1 MALAHQRAA
10 SPRGTPTPPPAR
22 DDEEPE
28 KRVRKSGYRP
38 WAELLERTFA
48 VDVLT
53 CPSCQGRMKL
63 LAVVKNPASIARYL
77 AAAGELIEAP
87 GRSPGRGP
95 PYWKS
100 RVLRRQALGDQND
113 DGDHGSNGE
122 REACP
127 RGTTQRN
134 ERKRKRGLH
143 RTMAKPA
150 NCVGLALQQPPNAV
164 PERAHG
170 RLREGRPSATAARGH
185 ANWLANGA
193 RFTYALQKPGPL
205 HSPKAR
211 AVVYRFTSWP
221 VLAMHRLLSGS
232 PGLHEHR
239 APVSRRVRS
248 SIRAGPLSGSF
259 PEQAHRERKDAP
271 HSDPHRHRE
280 EDRPL
285 WRPALAQPPTASA
298 SHAGEP

>member
-1 MALAHQRAA
+1 MPAGHQRAATTLSHHSLRGRARGCKSMALAHQRAA

-100 RVLRRQALGDQND
+100 RVLRRQALGDQSG
-113 DGDHGSNGE
+113 DGDHGSKGD
-122 REACP
+122 EA
-127 RGTTQRN
+127 
-134 ERKRKRGLH
+134 
-143 RTMAKPA
+143 A
-150 NCVGLALQQPPNAV
+150 
-164 PERAHG
+164 
-170 RLREGRPSATAARGH
+170 
-185 ANWLANGA
+185 
-193 RFTYALQKPGPL
+193 
-205 HSPKAR
+205 
-211 AVVYRFTSWP
+211 
-221 VLAMHRLLSGS
+221 
-232 PGLHEHR
+232 
-239 APVSRRVRS
+239 
-248 SIRAGPLSGSF
+248 
-259 PEQAHRERKDAP
+259 
-271 HSDPHRHRE
+271 
-280 EDRPL
+280 
-285 WRPALAQPPTASA
+285 
-298 SHAGEP
+298 